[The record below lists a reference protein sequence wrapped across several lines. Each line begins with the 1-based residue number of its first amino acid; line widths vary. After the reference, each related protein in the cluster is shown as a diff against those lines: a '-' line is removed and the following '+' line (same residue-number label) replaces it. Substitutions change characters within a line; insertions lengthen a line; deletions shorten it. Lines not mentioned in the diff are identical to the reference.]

1 MLWIVAAI
9 WLMGIVRSVIIG
21 TTLIATATASQSTTT
36 SLGLLVLRLWLR
48 VSVLRMLLLLVWRI
62 ARRRRWRWRVVV
74 LLGASHR
81 RARAMQQ
88 AHLVEWRA
96 SWEAI
101 TALLL
106 QEVAFRCA
114 MSVN

>member
-1 MLWIVAAI
+1 
-9 WLMGIVRSVIIG
+9 MGIVRSVIIS
-21 TTLIATATASQSTTT
+21 TTLIATATAPKSTTT

-81 RARAMQQ
+81 GTRAMRLAQ
-88 AHLVEWRA
+88 LVEGRA
-96 SWEAI
+96 IREAS
-101 TALLL
+101 TALLM
-106 QEVAFRCA
+106 QEVAFGCA